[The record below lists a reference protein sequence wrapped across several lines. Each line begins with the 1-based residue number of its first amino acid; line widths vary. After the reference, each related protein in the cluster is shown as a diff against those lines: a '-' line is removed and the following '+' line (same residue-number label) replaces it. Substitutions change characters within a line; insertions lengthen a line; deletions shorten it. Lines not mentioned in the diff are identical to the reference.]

1 MYDDKELQEYRDLLK
16 TPTKF
21 EEGFDWKTIIGAIFI
36 GFLMMPGSMYL
47 QLVIGQGIGPAARWV
62 TIILFA
68 EIAKR
73 SYTELKQQEIFLLY
87 YMAGAA
93 LASPFSGL
101 LWQQYLVQSD
111 AARMLGLTEFIPT
124 WVAPQ
129 PGSESLIER
138 TFFHRDWLIP
148 VLLLV
153 GAQIVQRIDHFGLG
167 YALYRITSDVEK
179 LPFPMAPVG
188 ALGTMALAES
198 TEEKQASWKWRVF
211 SVGGVIGLA
220 FGAVYVLLPAVSGL
234 LFTEPI
240 RLIPIPWVE
249 LTPYTEKVLP
259 AVATGIQ
266 FDLGLFFI
274 GMVLPFWAVIG
285 GLIGIIITI
294 VANPFLYEHGILNRW
309 HPGME
314 TVETVFANNFDFYMS
329 FSIGLGL
336 AIGLIGIWYV
346 VKSFRGEHAKSRESW
361 SKLFEPPEGRGDINF
376 WVSIAIYVLSTL
388 AYVGMSLLL
397 VPNFPWI
404 FFLLYGFIYTPVI
417 SYITARM
424 EGIAG
429 QFVSLPLVREASF
442 IAGAKFFG
450 YQGIEIWYAPI
461 PIHNYGEATVHFR
474 EIELTGTSIR
484 GIIKAELVVFPV
496 VMIASLLF
504 SQFIWQLA
512 PIPSASYPYAQELW
526 HLQALNT
533 LLMQT
538 STLEGN
544 SLFFQALSG
553 PVIMGGISLG
563 LVLYAILNAV
573 GLPVLL
579 VYGVVR
585 GLGQSTPHGF
595 ILEVAGALIGRF
607 FFQKKYGA
615 MWRQY
620 APVLLAGFS
629 CGMGLTG
636 MFAMG
641 CTLILKSLGKMAY

>member
-1 MYDDKELQEYRDLLK
+1 MYDDKELKEYRDLLK
-16 TPTKF
+16 PPKEF
-21 EEGFDWKTIIGAIFI
+21 AEGFDWKTIVGAIFI

-73 SYTELKQQEIFLLY
+73 AHSDLKQQEIFLLY

-101 LWQQYLVQSD
+101 LWNQYLVQSD
-111 AARMLGLTEFIPT
+111 AARMLGVTEFIPS
-124 WVAPQ
+124 WIS
-129 PGSESLIER
+129 PGPDSQSMIER
-138 TFFHRDWLIP
+138 NFFHRDWLIP
-148 VLLLV
+148 ILLLV
-153 GAQIVQRIDHFGLG
+153 GSQIIQRIDHFGLG

-179 LPFPMAPVG
+179 LPFPMAPVA

-198 TEEKQASWKWRVF
+198 AEEKQQSWKWRVF
-211 SVGGVIGLA
+211 SIGGVIGLV
-220 FGAVYVLLPAVSGL
+220 FGFFYVVLPILSGL
-234 LFTEPI
+234 LFTEQI
-240 RLIPIPWVE
+240 RLIPIPWIE
-249 LTPYTEKVLP
+249 LTGYTENILP
-259 AVATGIQ
+259 AVATGLQ
-266 FDLGLFFI
+266 LDLGLLFV

-285 GLIGIIITI
+285 GFIGLIITI
-294 VANPFLYEHGILNRW
+294 ILNPLLYSAGILHRW

-329 FSIGLGL
+329 FGIGLGL
-336 AIGLIGIWYV
+336 AIGLIGVWSV
-346 VKSFRGEHAKSRESW
+346 VRSFRSQDGERGTLHD
-361 SKLFEPPEGRGDINF
+361 LFHPPPGRGDFNF
-376 WVSIAIYVLSTL
+376 WIAIAIYFFSTL
-388 AYVGMSLLL
+388 AYVALCVWL
-397 VPNFPWI
+397 VPSFPWI
-404 FFLLYGFIYTPVI
+404 FFLAYGFIYTPII

-442 IAGAKFFG
+442 IAGARFFG

-461 PIHNYGEATVHFR
+461 PMHNYGEATVQFR
-474 EIELTGTSIR
+474 QIELTGTSLR
-484 GIIKAELVVFPV
+484 GIIKAELLVFPV
-496 VMIASLLF
+496 VMVASLVF
-504 SQFIWQLA
+504 SQFIWRLA

-544 SLFFQALSG
+544 SMFYQALNGTTVFSG
-553 PVIMGGISLG
+553 VGFGLLMYMVLSLF
-563 LVLYAILNAV
+563 
-573 GLPVLL
+573 GLPVMLI
-579 VYGVVR
+579 YGVVR
-585 GLGQSTPHGF
+585 GLGQSTPHGL
-595 ILEVAGALIGRF
+595 ILEVIGALLGRYF
-607 FFQKKYGA
+607 FLKKYGS

-629 CGMGLTG
+629 CGMGLSG

-641 CTLILKSLGKMAY
+641 FALIMKSLGHLAY

>member
-1 MYDDKELQEYRDLLK
+1 MYDDKELKEYRDLLK
-16 TPTKF
+16 TPDHF
-21 EEGFDWKTIIGAIFI
+21 EEGFDWKTVVGAVFI

-47 QLVIGQGIGPAARWV
+47 QLVIGSGIGPAARWV

-68 EIAKR
+68 EIAR
-73 SYTELKQQEIFLLY
+73 RAHTSLKQQEIFILY

-93 LASPFSGL
+93 LASPFQGL
-101 LWQQYLVQSD
+101 LWSQYLVQSD
-111 AARMLGLTEFIPT
+111 AAKMLGVAEFIPS
-124 WVAPQ
+124 WVAPVA
-129 PGSESLIER
+129 GSESMIER
-138 TFFHRDWLIP
+138 SFLHKDWLIP
-148 VLLLV
+148 ILLLI
-153 GAQIVQRIDHFGLG
+153 GAQIIQRVDRFGLG

-198 TEEKQASWKWRVF
+198 VDEKDKGWKWRVF
-211 SVGGVIGLA
+211 SIGAVIGLL
-220 FGAVYVLLPAVSGL
+220 FGAVYVLLPVVSGL
-234 LFTEPI
+234 IFTEPI
-240 RLIPIPWVE
+240 TLIPIPWIE
-249 LTPYTEKVLP
+249 LTNHTEEVLP

-266 FDLGLFFI
+266 LDLGLVFV

-285 GLIGIIITI
+285 GLVGLLITI
-294 VANPFLYEHGILNRW
+294 VLNPILWQQGVLHRW
-309 HPGME
+309 HQGMG
-314 TVETVFANNFDFYMS
+314 TVDTIFANNFDFYMS
-329 FSIGLGL
+329 FGIGLGL
-336 AIGLIGIWYV
+336 AIGVIGVWSV
-346 VKSFRGEHAKSRESW
+346 ARSFGKGGPGRGTLHD
-361 SKLFEPPEGRGDINF
+361 LFHPPKGRGDFNF
-376 WVSIAIYVLSTL
+376 WISIAIYVGSTL
-388 AYVGMSLLL
+388 SYVLMCVWL

-404 FFLLYGFIYTPVI
+404 FFLGYGFIYTPII

-442 IAGAKFFG
+442 IAGAKYFG

-461 PIHNYGEATVHFR
+461 PIHNYGEATVGFR
-474 EIELTGTSIR
+474 EIELTGTSLR

-496 VMIASLLF
+496 VMVSSLLF
-504 SQFIWQLA
+504 SQFIWRLA

-544 SLFFQALSG
+544 SLFFQALNGIYVLSG
-553 PVIMGGISLG
+553 LGLG
-563 LVLYAILNAV
+563 LVMYMVLSIL

-579 VYGVVR
+579 IYGVVR
-585 GLGQSTPHGF
+585 GLGQSAPHGI
-595 ILEVAGALIGRF
+595 ILEVAGALLGRYYF
-607 FFQKKYGA
+607 HKRFGP

-641 CTLILKSLGKMAY
+641 FALILKSLSYMAY

>member
-1 MYDDKELQEYRDLLK
+1 MYDDKELKEYRDLLP
-16 TPTKF
+16 TPDHF
-21 EEGFDWKTIIGAIFI
+21 EEGFDWKTVIGAIFI

-68 EIAKR
+68 EVAKR
-73 SYTELKQQEIFLLY
+73 AHSELKQQEIFLLY

-101 LWQQYLVQSD
+101 LWNQYLVQSD
-111 AARMLGLTEFIPT
+111 AARMLGLTEYIPT
-124 WVAPQ
+124 WVAP
-129 PGSESLIER
+129 GADSMSLVER

-148 VLLLV
+148 ILLLV
-153 GAQIVQRIDHFGLG
+153 GSQIIQRIDHFGLG

-179 LPFPMAPVG
+179 LPFPMAPVA

-198 TEEKQASWKWRVF
+198 AEEKKASWKWRVF
-211 SVGGVIGLA
+211 SIGGVIGLV
-220 FGAVYVLLPAVSGL
+220 FGAVYVLIPIVSGL
-234 LFTEPI
+234 IFTESI
-240 RLIPIPWVE
+240 RIIPIPWVE
-249 LTPYTEKVLP
+249 LTSHTEDILP

-266 FDLGLFFI
+266 LDLGLVFI
-274 GMVLPFWAVIG
+274 GMVIPFWAVIG
-285 GLIGIIITI
+285 GLIGLIITI
-294 VANPFLYEHGILNRW
+294 IINPVLYSHGILHRW
-309 HPGME
+309 HPGMK
-314 TVETVFANNFDFYMS
+314 TVDTVFANNFDFYMS
-329 FSIGLGL
+329 FGIGLGL
-336 AIGLIGIWYV
+336 AIGAIGVWSV
-346 VKSFRGEHAKSRESW
+346 VRSFREAKDGNTAW
-361 SKLFEPPEGRGDINF
+361 SDLFNPPKGRGDFNF
-376 WVSIAIYVLSTL
+376 WISIAIYVVSTC
-388 AYVGMSLLL
+388 AYVVLCVFL
-397 VPNFPWI
+397 VPNFPWV
-404 FFLLYGFIYTPVI
+404 FFLAYGFIYTPVI

-442 IAGAKFFG
+442 IAGARFFG

-461 PIHNYGEATVHFR
+461 PIHNYGEATVQFR
-474 EIELTGTSIR
+474 QIELTGTSIR
-484 GIIKAELVVFPV
+484 GIIKAELVVFPI
-496 VMIASLLF
+496 VMTASLLF
-504 SQFIWQLA
+504 SQFIWRLA
-512 PIPSASYPYAQELW
+512 PIPSSSYPYAQELW

-544 SLFFQALSG
+544 SLFYQALSG
-553 PVIMGGISLG
+553 VTVFSG
-563 LVLYAILNAV
+563 LAFGVVMYGVLSFF

-579 VYGVVR
+579 IYGVVR
-585 GLGQSTPHGF
+585 GLGQSTPHGM
-595 ILEVAGALIGRF
+595 ILEVVGALLGRYYF
-607 FFQKKYGA
+607 YKRYGK

-641 CTLILKSLGKMAY
+641 FALIIKSLGHMAY

>member
-1 MYDDKELQEYRDLLK
+1 MYDDKELNEYRGLLP
-16 TPTKF
+16 TPDHF

-47 QLVIGQGIGPAARWV
+47 QLVIGQGVGPAARWV

-68 EIAKR
+68 EVAKR
-73 SYTELKQQEIFLLY
+73 AHSELKQQEIFLLY

-101 LWQQYLVQSD
+101 LWNQYLVQSD

-124 WVAPQ
+124 WVAP
-129 PGSESLIER
+129 GADSLSMVER
-138 TFFHRDWLIP
+138 TFLHRDWLIP
-148 VLLLV
+148 ILLLV
-153 GAQIVQRIDHFGLG
+153 GSQIIQRIDHFGLG

-179 LPFPMAPVG
+179 LPFPMAPVA

-198 TEEKQASWKWRVF
+198 TEEKQKSWKWRVF
-211 SVGGVIGLA
+211 SIGGVIGLV
-220 FGAVYVLLPAVSGL
+220 FGAIYVLVPILSGL
-234 LFTEPI
+234 IFTESI
-240 RLIPIPWVE
+240 RLIPIPWIE
-249 LTPYTEKVLP
+249 LTGYTEEILP

-266 FDLGLFFI
+266 LDLGLVFI
-274 GMVLPFWAVIG
+274 GMVIPFWAVIG
-285 GLIGIIITI
+285 GLIGLIITI
-294 VANPFLYEHGILNRW
+294 VLNPILYSQGILHRW

-314 TVETVFANNFDFYMS
+314 TVDTVFANNFDFYMS
-329 FSIGLGL
+329 FGIGLGL
-336 AIGLIGIWYV
+336 AIGVIGIWSV
-346 VKSFRGEHAKSRESW
+346 VRSFRQARDADISW
-361 SKLFEPPEGRGDINF
+361 QNLFKPPAGRGDFNF
-376 WVSIAIYVLSTL
+376 WISIAIYFFSTL
-388 AYVGMSLLL
+388 AYVGACVWL

-404 FFLLYGFIYTPVI
+404 FFLAYGFIYTPVI

-442 IAGAKFFG
+442 IAGARFFG

-461 PIHNYGEATVHFR
+461 PIHNYGEATVQFR
-474 EIELTGTSIR
+474 QIELTGTSIR
-484 GIIKAELVVFPV
+484 GIIKAEIIVFPI
-496 VMIASLLF
+496 VMTASLLF
-504 SQFIWQLA
+504 SQFIWRLA
-512 PIPSASYPYAQELW
+512 PIPSASYPYAQEMW

-544 SLFFQALSG
+544 SLFYQALNG
-553 PVIMGGISLG
+553 TTVFTG
-563 LVLYAILNAV
+563 LLFGVLMYGVLSFF

-579 VYGVVR
+579 IYGVVR
-585 GLGQSTPHGF
+585 GLGQSTPHGM
-595 ILEVAGALIGRF
+595 ILEVFGALLGRYYF
-607 FFQKKYGA
+607 YKKYGK

-641 CTLILKSLGKMAY
+641 FALILKSLGHSAY

>member
-1 MYDDKELQEYRDLLK
+1 MYDDKELKEYRDLL
-16 TPTKF
+16 PPPDHF
-21 EEGFDWKTIIGAIFI
+21 EEGFDWKTIIGAVFI

-68 EIAKR
+68 EVAKR
-73 SYTELKQQEIFLLY
+73 AHSELKQQEIFLLY

-101 LWQQYLVQSD
+101 LWNQYLVQSD
-111 AARMLGLTEFIPT
+111 AARMLGLTDYIPT
-124 WVAPQ
+124 WVAPHAD
-129 PGSESLIER
+129 SLSIIER
-138 TFFHRDWLIP
+138 TFFHRDCMIP
-148 VLLLV
+148 ILLLV
-153 GAQIVQRIDHFGLG
+153 GSQFIQRIDHFGLG

-179 LPFPMAPVG
+179 LPFPMAPVA

-198 TEEKQASWKWRVF
+198 TEEKKKSWKWRVF
-211 SVGGVIGLA
+211 SIGGVIGLI
-220 FGAVYVLLPAVSGL
+220 FGAFYVLLPIISGL
-234 LFTEPI
+234 IFTESI

-249 LTPYTEKVLP
+249 LTNHTEEILP

-266 FDLGLFFI
+266 LDLGLVFI

-285 GLIGIIITI
+285 GLIGLIITI
-294 VANPFLYEHGILNRW
+294 ILNPILYSQGILQRW
-309 HPGME
+309 HPGMA
-314 TVETVFANNFDFYMS
+314 TVDTIFANNFDFYMS
-329 FSIGLGL
+329 FGIGLGL
-336 AIGLIGIWYV
+336 AIGCIGIWSV
-346 VKSFRGEHAKSRESW
+346 AKSFRAKGNEKASW
-361 SKLFEPPEGRGDINF
+361 QDLFNPPKGRGDFNF
-376 WVSIAIYVLSTL
+376 WISIAIYFFSTL
-388 AYVGMSLLL
+388 AYVGLCVWL
-397 VPNFPWI
+397 VPSFPWI
-404 FFLLYGFIYTPVI
+404 FFLAYGFIYTPII

-442 IAGAKFFG
+442 IAGARFFG

-461 PIHNYGEATVHFR
+461 PIHNYGEATVQFR
-474 EIELTGTSIR
+474 QIELTGTSIR
-484 GIIKAELVVFPV
+484 GIIKAEIIVFPI

-504 SQFIWQLA
+504 SQFIWRLA
-512 PIPSASYPYAQELW
+512 PIPSSSYPYAQELW

-544 SLFFQALSG
+544 SMFYQALNGTTVFTGLFFGVLMYGVLSF
-553 PVIMGGISLG
+553 L
-563 LVLYAILNAV
+563 

-579 VYGVVR
+579 FYGVVR
-585 GLGQSTPHGF
+585 GLGQSTPHGL
-595 ILEVAGALIGRF
+595 ILEVVGALIGRYYF
-607 FFQKKYGA
+607 FKKYGA

-641 CTLILKSLGKMAY
+641 FALILKSLGHMAY